1 MSAVNRFLIRLPR
14 LLSKRLWAV
23 PLAGALILGIVGLWV
38 VKRVEETTRGEL
50 AARLQTLLQA
60 DVNALRLW
68 FTERQYA
75 AKSFASD
82 ARVEAAIM
90 QLAALAQDPRAT
102 PQSLADSAPAQ
113 TLRHYLQPLLE
124 AQEYLGYVVVAPDK
138 RILATTGP
146 EEIGVRAPTAYNL
159 FLNKVLEGQLATSR
173 PFVSQTNLS
182 RRVEGPTMFVAAPI
196 KTTNDVVA
204 AVLGLRMRPEKEFTS
219 IFSVAQIGQTGEA
232 YAFDRSGLMLTATR
246 FDQSLKT
253 LGLIPPGRTN
263 TAILNLKL
271 LDPEGELHPGVPHP
285 KPRSQLHLT
294 RMAASATMGNNDFD
308 VRGYRNYRGLK
319 VIGAWAWL
327 RDCGMGV
334 AAEQSLDEAF
344 QTLYVLRRVFLVL
357 FGLLLASGG
366 AIFGFTLLVEH
377 LQAAGRKDALT
388 ARRLG
393 QYVLMQEIGRGANG
407 MVYRARHSLLR
418 RPVAIKLL
426 NPDQTN
432 ETNSAR
438 FEHEAQMTSQL
449 THPNTVAIYDYGRT
463 PEGLF
468 YFAMEYLGGIDLDQ
482 LVRRFGAQPEGRVI
496 HILRQAC
503 GSLAE
508 AHRIGLIHRDVKPAN
523 IILTR
528 RGGVCDL
535 VRCSTSGWWR
545 PRIRE
550 RRSARRPGI
559 SWARRISC
567 RRRRS
572 KNRRAQR
579 SRATFIRWARLAIG
593 CLPARRSLIPTPSRG
608 CSAGRFQARLRPRP
622 SGWASPSR
630 RTWLNFSCAA
640 LPSRP
645 RSAPPARRP
654 WIRLWRRARRREPGP
669 GATPNSGGCSTWQTL
684 KPCPPRSCRKRPW

>member
-196 KTTNDVVA
+196 KTTNDIVV

-377 LQAAGRKDALT
+377 LQAAGRKDTLT

-393 QYVLMQEIGRGANG
+393 QYVLVQEIGRGANG
-407 MVYRARHSLLR
+407 MVYRARHALLR

-496 HILRQAC
+496 HILRQVC

-535 VRCSTSGWWR
+535 VKVLDFG
-545 PRIRE
+545 
-550 RRSARRPGI
+550 
-559 SWARRISC
+559 
-567 RRRRS
+567 
-572 KNRRAQR
+572 
-579 SRATFIRWARLAIG
+579 LV
-593 CLPARRSLIPTPSRG
+593 
-608 CSAGRFQARLRPRP
+608 
-622 SGWASPSR
+622 
-630 RTWLNFSCAA
+630 AA
-640 LPSRP
+640 
-645 RSAPPARRP
+645 AH
-654 WIRLWRRARRREPGP
+654 P
-669 GATPNSGGCSTWQTL
+669 GAAFGPASRDIVGTPHFMPPEAVEKPESATIQSDLYSLGAVGYWLLTGKTL
-684 KPCPPRSCRKRPW
+684 FDSEIGRAHV